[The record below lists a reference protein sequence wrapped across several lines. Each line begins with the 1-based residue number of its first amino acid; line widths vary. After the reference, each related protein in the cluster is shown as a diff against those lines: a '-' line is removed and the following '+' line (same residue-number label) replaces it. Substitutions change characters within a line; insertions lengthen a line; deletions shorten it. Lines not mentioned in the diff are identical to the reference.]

1 MTRVLG
7 VHGIGKYGYFR
18 RTRSPEAAAETLAAE
33 WVADLLPEDVDL
45 RVAFY
50 AHHLHRGTPQGPQDD
65 PLTLEP
71 DAQEFLIDWVEM
83 LMPRPAIPQ
92 GPRTVR
98 VRQAADWLTRHFGA
112 AGRLFAMAFCREV
125 HTYLSTPDSPRRVN
139 AREAVAKALE
149 VHNPDVVVAHSL
161 GSVVTFE
168 ALWGR
173 PDLDVPLLVTL
184 GSPLAMPGVV
194 LERLRVPALR
204 RPPCVRRWVNLA
216 DIGDVV
222 ALPRIGLGQAFEGV
236 EEDIPVTIGLW
247 DFHTVGAYLRAPAV
261 RKVLFGATPS

>member
-18 RTRSPEAAAETLAAE
+18 RTRSPEAAADALAAE
-33 WVADLLPEDVDL
+33 WVEDLAPEAVDL

-50 AHHLHRGTPQGPQDD
+50 AHHLHRGTAQGPQDD
-65 PLTLEP
+65 PRTLEP
-71 DAQEFLIDWVEM
+71 AAQELLIDWVEL
-83 LMPRPAIPQ
+83 LMPEPAIPQ

-98 VRQAADWLTRHFGA
+98 VRQAADWLTRRFGA

-125 HTYLSTPDSPRRVN
+125 HSYLSTPDSPRRVT
-139 AREAVAKALE
+139 AREAVANAVAAREPE
-149 VHNPDVVVAHSL
+149 VVIAHSL

-168 ALWGR
+168 ALWSR
-173 PDLDVPLLVTL
+173 PDFDIPLLVTL

-194 LERLRVPALR
+194 LERLRTPSLS

-222 ALPRIGLGQAFEGV
+222 ALPRIGLGQAFAGV
-236 EEDIPVTIGLW
+236 EEDIPVTIGVW

-261 RKVLFGATPS
+261 RKVLFATPS

>member
-1 MTRVLG
+1 MTKVLG

-18 RTRSPEAAAETLAAE
+18 RTRSPEAAADALAAE
-33 WVADLLPEDVDL
+33 WAEDLAPEIVEV
-45 RVAFY
+45 RVAYY
-50 AHHLHRGTPQGPQDD
+50 AHHLHRGTPQGSADD
-65 PLTLEP
+65 PLILEP
-71 DAQEFLIDWVEM
+71 AAQDLLIDWVEL

-98 VRQAADWLTRHFGA
+98 VRQAADWLTKRFGP

-139 AREAVAKALE
+139 ARDAVANALAQHRPE
-149 VHNPDVVVAHSL
+149 VVVAHSL

-168 ALWGR
+168 ALWSR

-194 LERLRVPALR
+194 VERLRVPALR
-204 RPPCVRRWVNLA
+204 RPPGVRRWVNLA

-222 ALPRIGLGQAFEGV
+222 ALPRVGLGQAFDGV
-236 EEDIPVTIGLW
+236 EEDISVTIGTW

-261 RKVLFGATPS
+261 RKVLFTPS